1 MSIKM
6 SGYISNGYAGMVNG
20 DTISDNASVLNQ
32 QMRAVEDE
40 DLHQTM
46 QKVIP
51 MRDSLASSKRLD
63 SVKKIQNEPGLPPM
77 PATSQGKPIQ
87 GRAIEVQTDLSML
100 TMEQYSQGNAQGYN
114 SKAFN
119 KTHGF
124 NNNQNQ
130 DTADKD
136 RIS

>member
-63 SVKKIQNEPGLPPM
+63 SVKKI
-77 PATSQGKPIQ
+77 
-87 GRAIEVQTDLSML
+87 
-100 TMEQYSQGNAQGYN
+100 
-114 SKAFN
+114 
-119 KTHGF
+119 
-124 NNNQNQ
+124 
-130 DTADKD
+130 
-136 RIS
+136 